1 MCYLEVFRGLPGH
14 WVSCDTGNFGGNSVA
29 SPACYSCNHACF
41 SWVVTLR
48 EGHQPGSYAAITYSE
63 AQQHELVR
71 YPVYRAALLLK

>member
-1 MCYLEVFRGLPGH
+1 
-14 WVSCDTGNFGGNSVA
+14 
-29 SPACYSCNHACF
+29 
-41 SWVVTLR
+41 VVTLR